1 MSYKDLLVG
10 LDSDASAHERIE
22 IAAALAE
29 RFAAHLVGLYP
40 LPMPEAPRHFG
51 YYDPALL
58 NPFFEELRARAR
70 DAADK
75 TREVFEHIASLHGVS
90 AEWREIPE
98 GADADPAVHARYAD
112 LAILGQL
119 DPDSGEPDMI
129 RPRPEQVALASGR
142 PILVVPYAGNFPNLG
157 RRVVIGWNA
166 SREAARAVNDAMRL
180 LTAAEIVSIL
190 TIDPREGP
198 RAHGELSGGGHLAAF
213 GAPRRQGRNRA
224 HGLSRSARRRGA
236 AVARRRSRRRP
247 IGNGCLRS
255 FPRTRAIAQRRDA
268 LAVAQHDADSANVA
282 LSRRL
287 VPQNAPWRRTSI
299 SLVGRAEGSPS
310 GGK

>member
-10 LDSDASAHERIE
+10 LDYDASARERIE

-119 DPDSGEPDMI
+119 DPDSGEPDLI
-129 RPRPEQVALASGR
+129 RPRPEQVTLASGR

-166 SREAARAVNDAMRL
+166 SREAARAVNDAMPL

-198 RAHGELSGGGHLAAF
+198 RAHGELPGADISLHLA
-213 GAPRRQGRNRA
+213 R
-224 HGLSRSARRRGA
+224 HGVKAEIERTVSADLPVGEVLLSRAADLGA
-236 AVARRRSRRRP
+236 DLLVMGAYGHSRTRELLLGGATRSL
-247 IGNGCLRS
+247 LRS
-255 FPRTRAIAQRRDA
+255 MTLPV
-268 LAVAQHDADSANVA
+268 LMSH
-282 LSRRL
+282 
-287 VPQNAPWRRTSI
+287 
-299 SLVGRAEGSPS
+299 
-310 GGK
+310 